1 MPKLP
6 PNRLA
11 WVTNRAFLSH
21 IRIHQIMG
29 YMVGTFDDEDS
40 TAISQPNYFIFGRL
54 WLKGIFRIVSASKG
68 RKVARIKFTLHH
80 FVIGSMREE
89 TIGN

>member
-1 MPKLP
+1 MMKTPRLF
-6 PNRLA
+6 PNQII
-11 WVTNRAFLSH
+11 LS
-21 IRIHQIMG
+21 
-29 YMVGTFDDEDS
+29 S
-40 TAISQPNYFIFGRL
+40 GRL